1 MSVTSRTGLVPTPKK
16 ARRLLVKKSDNANL
30 PQNFE
35 ALPMALS
42 LRPFGGLFNPFAKG
56 CSVLC
61 NHPASAEVKQI
72 INQCKQSLSV
82 EGKNIAHLQHAA
94 LKEKSPSPI
103 EPPDNIPED
112 LFRRYTDTDS
122 RPLTPTPTVTSIHT
136 RTSAGSFLN
145 NRRCITPELGNNDMI
160 KRKKIILD
168 LRRSHSQE
176 TLYWKPCSDLSSGG
190 GFGDS
195 DLKARSA
202 GAIEEKKNRKQ
213 KSEEQQQ
220 RPKSSL
226 ATTTIQEESG
236 EGGLEAK
243 KVLHTCINEQDYAD
257 EDIRRGKRRKKIKTV
272 AASATTFHLSQDP
285 ETQVAALGPDSL
297 NPSTRPSLIPN
308 AANLLPSQEKR
319 ASEEVLLKGSFL
331 TDEAFQALKIKLD
344 IDLIENTF
352 DRYLN
357 RAYRE
362 AYRYLPLKPR
372 DHNDVVNELEK
383 LNMISEK
390 MPRKFSKSATRFDV
404 PMDLKSIENM
414 TALHYLGKY
423 VWVSRQ
429 RKQIYKRIF
438 LKYLKTTT
446 EQPPEITQPQQQ
458 QQLKDINFP
467 LPEYQ
472 ERYMNPTYLYQALED
487 VLEFY
492 GTEKN
497 INKVLEL
504 INYQEL
510 LKDNEKQ
517 ELLINFRSWC
527 GIVAFAERLALDDPL
542 CTDSCDELEK
552 MDFNSL
558 EMRLNGC
565 KINEKLNEV
574 FEIIRNTHV
583 INN

>member
-1 MSVTSRTGLVPTPKK
+1 MSITSRSGLVPTPKK
-16 ARRLLVKKSDNANL
+16 PRRYLAKKSNNANL
-30 PQNFE
+30 LQNFE

-61 NHPASAEVKQI
+61 NHPAPAEVKQI
-72 INQCKQSLSV
+72 ISQCKQSLTV
-82 EGKNIAHLQHAA
+82 EGKNIQHMQAS
-94 LKEKSPSPI
+94 LTEKSPSPN

-190 GFGDS
+190 GFGDT
-195 DLKARSA
+195 DQKTRSA
-202 GAIEEKKNRKQ
+202 GAIEEKKGRKQ
-213 KSEEQQQ
+213 KSEEQQ
-220 RPKSSL
+220 RPKSSM
-226 ATTTIQEESG
+226 ATATIPE
-236 EGGLEAK
+236 EGGDAGEEHK
-243 KVLHTCINEQDYAD
+243 KVIHTCINEQDYAD
-257 EDIRRGKRRKKIKTV
+257 EDIRRGKRRRKIKAV
-272 AASATTFHLSQDP
+272 AATATTFHLSQDP

-308 AANLLPSQEKR
+308 AANLLLSQEKR

-331 TDEAFQALKIKLD
+331 TDEAFQALKTKLD
-344 IDLIENTF
+344 VDLIENTF

-362 AYRYLPLKPR
+362 AYKYLPLKPR
-372 DHNDVVNELEK
+372 DHNDVVKELEK
-383 LNMISEK
+383 LNMICEK

-404 PMDLKSIENM
+404 PMDLKSVKDM
-414 TALHYLGKY
+414 SVLHYLSKY

-438 LKYLKTTT
+438 LKYLKTCP
-446 EQPPEITQPQQQ
+446 EQPEQLQQ
-458 QQLKDINFP
+458 QQLAETEISFP
-467 LPEYQ
+467 LPDYQ
-472 ERYMNPTYLYQALED
+472 ERYMNTKHLYQALED

-492 GTEKN
+492 GTQKN
-497 INKVLEL
+497 IEKVLEL
-504 INYQEL
+504 INYKEIQAE
-510 LKDNEKQ
+510 DQ
-517 ELLINFRSWC
+517 LINFRCWC
-527 GIVAFAERLALDDPL
+527 GIVAFAERLALDEPN

-552 MDFNSL
+552 SDFNSL
-558 EMRLNGC
+558 ELRLYAFEIPENL
-565 KINEKLNEV
+565 KQV
-574 FEIIRNTHV
+574 FEIIRNTHN
-583 INN
+583 IK

>member
-16 ARRLLVKKSDNANL
+16 TRRYLAKKSHNNNL

-42 LRPFGGLFNPFAKG
+42 LRPFGGLYNPFAKG

-61 NHPASAEVKQI
+61 NHPAPAEVKQI
-72 INQCKQSLSV
+72 ISQCKQSLSV
-82 EGKNIAHLQHAA
+82 EGKNIQQIQAA
-94 LKEKSPSPI
+94 LTEKPSSPN

-190 GFGDS
+190 GFADS
-195 DLKARSA
+195 DQKTRSA
-202 GAIEEKKNRKQ
+202 GAIEEKKGRKQ
-213 KSEEQQQ
+213 KSEEQQ

-226 ATTTIQEESG
+226 ATATIPE
-236 EGGLEAK
+236 EGGEAATEEAK
-243 KVLHTCINEQDYAD
+243 KVIHTCINDQDFAD

-272 AASATTFHLSQDP
+272 AATATTFHLSQDP

-308 AANLLPSQEKR
+308 AANLLPSQDKR

-344 IDLIENTF
+344 VDLIENTF

-362 AYRYLPLKPR
+362 AYKYLPLKPK
-372 DHNDVVNELEK
+372 DHNEVIKELEK
-383 LNMISEK
+383 LNMICEK

-404 PMDLKSIENM
+404 PMDLKSVEKM
-414 TALHYLGKY
+414 SVFHYLSQY

-438 LKYLKTTT
+438 LKYLKTSLEQQDPPPALTAET
-446 EQPPEITQPQQQ
+446 EIS
-458 QQLKDINFP
+458 FP
-467 LPEYQ
+467 LPDYQ
-472 ERYMNPTYLYQALED
+472 ERYMNIKFLYQALED

-492 GTEKN
+492 GTEEN
-497 INKVLEL
+497 IKRVLDLIKYEEL
-504 INYQEL
+504 KESEQ
-510 LKDNEKQ
+510 
-517 ELLINFRSWC
+517 LINFRSWC
-527 GIVAFAERLALDDPL
+527 GLVAFAERLALDDPS

-552 MDFNSL
+552 SDFNSL
-558 EMRLNGC
+558 ELRIKAF
-565 KINEKLNEV
+565 KIPDNLRQV
-574 FEIIRNTHV
+574 FEIIRNTHN
-583 INN
+583 IKI